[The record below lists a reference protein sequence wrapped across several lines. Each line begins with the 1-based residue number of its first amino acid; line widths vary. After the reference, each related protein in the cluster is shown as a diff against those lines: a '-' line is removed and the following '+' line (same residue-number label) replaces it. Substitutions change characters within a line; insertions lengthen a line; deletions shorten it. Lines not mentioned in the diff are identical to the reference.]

1 MTQNTELEET
11 LAHLV
16 RMVDELSDVVARQ
29 DGEIA
34 RLSSRVEMLMAREA
48 ERQLDEGGSLPM
60 ADQKPPHW

>member
-48 ERQLDEGGSLPM
+48 ERQLDEGGTLPM

>member
-16 RMVDELSDVVARQ
+16 RMVDELSDIVARQ

-34 RLSSRVEMLMAREA
+34 RLSKRVEMLMAREA